1 MDDPLVS
8 VIVPVYNG
16 AAYLSEA
23 LASVRAQTYSPIELI
38 VVDDGSIDASPEI
51 AASYRPARRVRQAHQ
66 GVTAARNHGL
76 TLSSGVL
83 IAFLDQDDWW
93 EPAKLRRQAA
103 YLAEHP
109 EVDYMTTRQ
118 RFFLSPGMGTPVG
131 LRPELLEGDQPG
143 AALSTLLAR
152 RALFDRLG
160 PFDLQAADASDVDWF
175 RRAQAAGAHGYELPD
190 VLTHTR
196 VHADNFTRLAPA
208 APAPQA
214 RPEPQAGGGSA

>member
-23 LASVRAQTYSPIELI
+23 LASVRAQTYSPVELI

-66 GVTAARNHGL
+66 GVTVARNHGL

-93 EPAKLRRQAA
+93 EPAKLRRQVA
-103 YLAEHP
+103 YLAEHSD
-109 EVDYMTTRQ
+109 VDYVTTRQ
-118 RFFLSPGMGTPVG
+118 RFFLSPGMGTPVW
-131 LRPELLEGDQPG
+131 LRPELLEDDQPG
-143 AALSTLLAR
+143 SAPSTLLAR
-152 RALFDRLG
+152 RALFERVG
-160 PFDLQAADASDVDWF
+160 PFDPQAADSSDLDWF
-175 RRAQAAGAHGYELPD
+175 RRAQAAAVQGYEVPEM
-190 VLTHTR
+190 LTHKR
-196 VHADNFTRLAPA
+196 VHADNFSRLAPA
-208 APAPQA
+208 PPAPQV
-214 RPEPQAGGGSA
+214 RPEPQPGGSA